1 MTNKWTREK
10 LLGNDGKKVDVHM
23 KDDYRVCL
31 NINRGLEATAG
42 VEDRHGH
49 HWWYEVSLM
58 NGNGTEKYV
67 GQAPT
72 LKGAKK
78 LATQH
83 ANI

>member
-1 MTNKWTREK
+1 MAKWTREK
-10 LLGNDGKKVDVHM
+10 LLGNDGKKVDIYA

-31 NINRGLEATAG
+31 NINRGNEVNTG

-49 HWWYEVSLM
+49 WWWYEVSLL
-58 NGNGTEKYV
+58 NGSEQYV

-83 ANI
+83 ARN